1 MYTLLFGEVVVLA
14 TSVVS
19 VRVKRELKEEAE
31 KLGIDLRSVVEK
43 AIESEVRRVKKE
55 KLKRLLEEALRNID
69 FTAEDWARAVR
80 ESRDKR

>member
-1 MYTLLFGEVVVLA
+1 MVVLA

-80 ESRDKR
+80 ESRDER

>member
-1 MYTLLFGEVVVLA
+1 MVLA

-69 FTAEDWARAVR
+69 FTAEDWVRAVR
-80 ESRDKR
+80 ESRDER

>member
-1 MYTLLFGEVVVLA
+1 MVLA

>member
-1 MYTLLFGEVVVLA
+1 MVVLA

>member
-80 ESRDKR
+80 ESRDER

>member
-1 MYTLLFGEVVVLA
+1 VVLA